1 MQVAM
6 SNASGVNV
14 LQAHGNF
21 EGKLG
26 FCRTICVFVRFLVVG
41 VEVRLHVTAL
51 VYFHGDAHRI
61 FSRAASVID
70 NCVCLNDILAAR
82 VLE

>member
-26 FCRTICVFVRFLVVG
+26 FCRTICVFVRFFVAG
-41 VEVRLHVTAL
+41 AEVRLHVTAL

-61 FSRAASVID
+61 LIRAASTID
-70 NCVCLNDILAAR
+70 NCVRLDNIAATW
-82 VLE
+82 VLK